1 MSKIKGSDIVAMK
14 KMLSKNGAE
23 VEKAFLASL
32 SEKDLK
38 AYNSIV
44 ATTWTDVDVQARI
57 YEAAG
62 KAMFPGNPNPVVK
75 LHETLAEQSYSG
87 IYAAFL
93 TIPKPSYVIKRAAS
107 VWRTYYDKG
116 VASVENIAD
125 KSMDFVVREFPDLP
139 QALREATTGHISVLL
154 SKTGLKNLSV
164 KHSSANP
171 KEWVWHAQWQ

>member
-1 MSKIKGSDIVAMK
+1 MAKIKGSDIVVMK
-14 KMLSKNGAE
+14 KMFSKNGAE
-23 VEKAFLASL
+23 VEKAFLESL
-32 SEKDLK
+32 SESDLK

-75 LHETLAEQSYSG
+75 LHEKLAEQSYSG

-93 TIPKPSYVIKRAAS
+93 SIPKASYVIKRAAS

-116 VASVENIAD
+116 VATVENIKD
-125 KSMDFVVREFPDLP
+125 SSVDFVVREFPDLP
-139 QALREATTGHISVLL
+139 QAMRDATTGHITVLL
-154 SKTGLKNLSV
+154 SKTGLKSLAV
-164 KHSSANP
+164 KHRGANP
-171 KEWVWHAQWQ
+171 KEWVWHAQW